1 MEKKRIVESL
11 QSIREE
17 LSDVTIPLYEHAYRT
32 SSGSR
37 FKSEE
42 FKNFEKDMSSNVRS
56 FRKSHLFTILSSMKN
71 ASKTVEALITIF
83 NNYKEDKVY
92 KDGMSILTANQ
103 LQYSEL
109 SSFVAGYARRWLLF
123 LYKVETALEAKNG
136 SDFKSTDEY
145 VRELEYLNKNKQSF
159 FSGVGI
165 LSKPHKEVEK
175 TFKSIPD
182 VSIDPDA
189 PVDPTITLGSSKV
202 DPMQFGIIPRA
213 FHFIYHIR
221 MAYTNWQ
228 LKRHTLMVEEKRQ
241 LELRMLMLKELRD
254 DSDANDPKLEQ
265 QIESGENRI
274 EKLRYEI
281 NRLEESANA

>member
-11 QSIREE
+11 QSIKEE
-17 LSDVTIPLYEHAYRT
+17 LSDVTIPLYEQSYKT
-32 SSGSR
+32 FSKKR
-37 FKSEE
+37 FKDSEV
-42 FKNFEKDMSSNVRS
+42 NQFEKEMANNVKS
-56 FRKSHLFTILSSMKN
+56 FRNNHLFTILNSMKN
-71 ASKTVEALITIF
+71 ASKTIDALIIVF
-83 NNYKEDKVY
+83 NNYKEDKIY

-109 SSFVAGYARRWLLF
+109 SSFVAGYSRRWLLF
-123 LYKVETALEAKNG
+123 LYTLETSVDKKAG
-136 SDFKSTDEY
+136 FKGTDEY
-145 VRELEYLNKNKQSF
+145 IRESEYLNKNKQSF

-165 LSKPHKEVEK
+165 LSKPHKEVDK
-175 TFKSIPD
+175 SFKSIPD
-182 VSIDPDA
+182 ISVDPDS
-189 PVDPTITLGSSKV
+189 PVDPSITVGSSKV
-202 DPMQFGIIPRA
+202 DPMQFGLVPRA

-241 LELRMLMLKELRD
+241 LELKMLMLKELRD
-254 DSDANDPKLEQ
+254 DNTVNDPKLEK

-281 NRLEESANA
+281 NRLEEAENA